1 MTEYRYTNPWARST
15 EPTEYVRTV
24 APIEYSGCQ
33 LFHVFPKQWDTV
45 KNGVCIA
52 QRCAIEGAKYAADSV
67 SDLLF
72 PTYHDVRDRLFSG
85 LTL

>member
-1 MTEYRYTNPWARST
+1 MTLTYKNPWAKPH
-15 EPTEYVRTV
+15 EPQEYARNVEPFTH
-24 APIEYSGCQ
+24 AGC
-33 LFHVFPKQWDTV
+33 LIFHVLSEQWDVV

-52 QRCAIEGAKYAADSV
+52 QRVTKSGAMCAADSV

-72 PTYHDVRDRLFSG
+72 PSYHDVRDRLFSG